1 MPDPLAFTYHRG
13 GLRFAA
19 LGLWFDPHEPVR
31 DGSLAFVSHAHSD
44 HTGQH
49 SEVVFTEAT
58 RRLMRSRVSGERV
71 EHVLAFGEEAD
82 ASRFGRPAGSFR
94 IRLAPAGHILGSAM
108 ARLEAVGG
116 SLLYTGDFK
125 LRRGLSAEPCEPVP
139 ADVLVME
146 TTYGRP
152 HYRFPSTAEVVASIL
167 RFCREALDNDEV
179 PVLLGYSLGKSQ
191 EILCSLA
198 QAGLPV
204 MLHSAVATLTR
215 IYADLGFA
223 FPEWSDWNLRK
234 AAGHVLVAPPGG
246 SAQDLRRRLP
256 QARTATLTG
265 WALDSGSRF
274 RSGTDATFPLSDHA
288 DFPDL
293 VELVRRVGPRRI
305 YTLHGFAA
313 EFAAHLRGLGWDA
326 RPLGMEEQLE
336 LRLAEPA
343 AAEPA
348 EPAEPPPSS
357 SPTGEAPAPV
367 DPATGPEGSHPVGE
381 TAPES
386 LRAFARVCGAI
397 RAVASKQAK
406 VAELARFLATLPEEV
421 LPTVVRW
428 MCGSAT
434 AGVGAQDL
442 KIGWKSLQEALCA
455 ASGSDRAGFHRLY
468 LVHSDTG
475 ETAAALFEGHT
486 STGGEAWTLAG
497 LRARLEEFPAL
508 RTQKERTARLT
519 DTFQRADA
527 EEIRYLVKILTGNL
541 RIGLKEGLVEE
552 AVAVA
557 FEATPDAVRRAAM
570 LLGDLGEAAL
580 LAQRGTLPRA
590 GLVPFRPVRLMLAV
604 PEPDAASVLSHAAD
618 WSRAEGVP
626 VRLQVEDKYD
636 GIRCQLHRVGDRVA
650 LFSRDLQD
658 LTDTFPE
665 IAAAARKLDADVLL
679 DGELVAMEDG
689 RPAPFSRLQHRLGR
703 RSEDLFL
710 GTEVPVEFVA
720 FDLLWKDGETRIDE
734 PLRGRRLRLEGLAWP
749 AGLRPAPVRHLG
761 DASAV
766 DAAFEAARAA
776 GNEGLMLKDPESP
789 YTPGRRGGAW
799 IKLKKAQATLDCV
812 IVAAE
817 LGHGRRREVL
827 SDYTFAVQE
836 SPGGRLLT
844 IGKAYSGLT
853 DAEIRTLTARLVAIT
868 ERTVGRKRE
877 VRPEIVLEI
886 AFDSLRPSARHDSG
900 LAMRFPRIVRIR
912 DDKGPSDADTL
923 AAARKLAGP

>member
-1 MPDPLAFTYHRG
+1 MPDPLQFRYHRG
-13 GLRFAA
+13 GLHFPA
-19 LGLWFDPHEPVR
+19 LGLWMDPHEPVR
-31 DGSLAFVSHAHSD
+31 DGSLSFVSHAHSD

-49 SEVVFTEAT
+49 SEVLFTEPT

-71 EHVLAFGEEAD
+71 EHVLAFGDEAD
-82 ASRFGRPAGSFR
+82 SGRFGRPPGAFR
-94 IRLAPAGHILGSAM
+94 IQLTPAGHILGSAM
-108 ARLEAVGG
+108 ARIVAGGG

-125 LRRGLSAEPCEPVP
+125 LRRGLSAEPCEPLP

-152 HYRFPSTAEVVASIL
+152 HYRFPSTDEVVASVL
-167 RFCREALDNDEV
+167 RFCREALDNDEI

-198 QAGLPV
+198 RAGLPV

-215 IYADLGFA
+215 VYADLGFA
-223 FPEWSDWNLRK
+223 FPAWSDWNLRK

-246 SAQDLRRRLP
+246 TAQDLRRRLP

-293 VELVRRVGPRRI
+293 VELVRRVAPKRI
-305 YTLHGFAA
+305 HTLHGFAA

-336 LRLAEPA
+336 LRLAEP
-343 AAEPA
+343 PA
-348 EPAEPPPSS
+348 FPTSESAVQDGPARIDTA
-357 SPTGEAPAPV
+357 SPTSAPTTVAAPA
-367 DPATGPEGSHPVGE
+367 
-381 TAPES
+381 S
-386 LRAFARVCGAI
+386 LRAFARVCAAI
-397 RAVASKQAK
+397 RAVASKHAK
-406 VAELARFLATLPEEV
+406 VEELARFLGGLPADV

-428 MCGSAT
+428 MCGSAST
-434 AGVGAQDL
+434 GVGAPEL
-442 KIGWKSLQEALCA
+442 KIGWKALQEALCGA
-455 ASGSDRAGFHRLY
+455 ACADSARFHQLY

-475 ETAAALFEGHT
+475 ETAAALFEGRRT
-486 STGGEAWTLAG
+486 DGDDGWSLAG
-497 LRARLEEFPAL
+497 LKARLDEFPGL
-508 RTQKERTARLT
+508 GSQKERTTLLT
-519 DTFQRADA
+519 GTFRRADA

-552 AVAVA
+552 AVAA
-557 FEATPDAVRRAAM
+557 ASGAPAEAVRRASM
-570 LLGDLGEAAL
+570 LLGDLGEAAV
-580 LAQRGTLPRA
+580 LAREGRLQGA
-590 GLVPFRPVRLMLAV
+590 GLVPCRPIRLMLAV
-604 PEPDAASVLSHAAD
+604 PEPDAASVMRHADGWA
-618 WSRAEGVP
+618 RPEGVP
-626 VRLQVEDKYD
+626 TRLHVEDKYD
-636 GIRCQLHRVGDRVA
+636 GIRCQLHKVGDRVS

-658 LTDTFPE
+658 LTATFPE
-665 IAAAARKLDADVLL
+665 IVDAARLLASDVIL
-679 DGELVAMEDG
+679 DGELVAMDEG
-689 RPAPFSRLQHRLGR
+689 RPAPFALLQRRLGR

-710 GTEVPVEFVA
+710 GSEIPVEFVA
-720 FDLLWKDGETRIDE
+720 FDLLWKDAVTGIDQ
-734 PLRGRRLRLEGLAWP
+734 PLRERRAGLEGLAFP
-749 AGLRPAPVRHLG
+749 RGLRMAPVRFL
-761 DASAV
+761 DSADAV
-766 DAAFEAARAA
+766 DAAFEAARSA

-827 SDYTFAVQE
+827 SDYTFAIQE

-844 IGKAYSGLT
+844 IGKAYTGLT
-853 DAEIRTLTARLVAIT
+853 DAEIRELTRRLVAAT
-868 ERTVGRKRE
+868 ERTVGRRRE

-912 DDKGPSDADTL
+912 NDKGPADIDTL
-923 AAARKLAGP
+923 ATARKLAAQ

>member
-1 MPDPLAFTYHRG
+1 M
-13 GLRFAA
+13 
-19 LGLWFDPHEPVR
+19 DPHDPVR

-49 SEVVFTEAT
+49 SEVLFTEPT

-71 EHVLAFGEEAD
+71 EHVLAFGDEAD
-82 ASRFGRPAGSFR
+82 SGRFGRPPGAFR
-94 IRLAPAGHILGSAM
+94 IQLAPAGHILGSAM
-108 ARLEAVGG
+108 ARILAGGG

-125 LRRGLSAEPCEPVP
+125 LRRGLSAEPCEPLP

-152 HYRFPSTAEVVASIL
+152 HYRFPSTDEVVASVL

-198 QAGLPV
+198 RTGLPV

-223 FPEWSDWNLRK
+223 FPDWSDWNLRK
-234 AAGHVLVAPPGG
+234 AVGHVLVAPPGG
-246 SAQDLRRRLP
+246 TAQDLRRRLP

-274 RSGTDATFPLSDHA
+274 RSGTDASFPLSDHA

-293 VELVRRVGPRRI
+293 VEMVQRVAPKRV

-326 RPLGMEEQLE
+326 RPLGLEEQME
-336 LRLAEPA
+336 LRLSVVTDPGSAIRPS
-343 AAEPA
+343 PA
-348 EPAEPPPSS
+348 EDAPLAPLPSHKPPETSQASS
-357 SPTGEAPAPV
+357 S
-367 DPATGPEGSHPVGE
+367 
-381 TAPES
+381 S
-386 LRAFARVCGAI
+386 LKGFARTCCAI
-397 RAVASKQAK
+397 RSVASKQAK
-406 VAELARFLATLPEEV
+406 VVELAGFLRELPEEI

-434 AGVGAQDL
+434 AGVGAPEL
-442 KIGWKSLQEALCA
+442 KIGWKALQEALCEA
-455 ASGSDRAGFHRLY
+455 AGTERGRFHQLY

-475 ETAAALFEGHT
+475 ETAAALFEGRPT
-486 STGGEAWTLAG
+486 AETDGWTLAG
-497 LRARLEEFPAL
+497 LRSRLDEFPAL
-508 RTQKERTARLT
+508 DSQKERTALLT
-519 DTFQRADA
+519 ETFRRADA

-552 AVAVA
+552 AVADA
-557 FEATPDAVRRAAM
+557 FGAAPEAVRRACM
-570 LLGDLGEAAL
+570 LLGDPGEASV
-580 LAQRGTLPRA
+580 LARDGRLHQA
-590 GLVPFRPVRLMLAV
+590 GLVPLRPVRLMLAV
-604 PEPDAASVLSHAAD
+604 PEPDSLAVMGH
-618 WSRAEGVP
+618 AEGWARP
-626 VRLQVEDKYD
+626 DGAQVRLHVEDKYD
-636 GIRCQLHRVGDRVA
+636 GIRCQLHKVGGRVA

-658 LTDTFPE
+658 LTATFPE
-665 IAAAARKLDADVLL
+665 IVAAARDLAPDVIL
-679 DGELVAMEDG
+679 DGEIVAMDNG
-689 RPAPFSRLQHRLGR
+689 RPAPFALLQRRLGR
-703 RSEDLFL
+703 RSDDLFL
-710 GTEVPVEFVA
+710 GSEIPVEFVA
-720 FDLLWKDGETRIDE
+720 FDLLWKDTVTWIDQT
-734 PLRGRRLRLEGLAWP
+734 LRERRSGLEELAWSP
-749 AGLRPAPVRHLG
+749 GIRLAPVRRL
-761 DASAV
+761 DTAEAV
-766 DAAFEAARAA
+766 DAAFETARAA

-853 DAEIRTLTARLVAIT
+853 DAEIRELTLRLVQAT
-868 ERTVGRKRE
+868 ERTVGRRRE

-886 AFDSLRPSARHDSG
+886 AFDSLRPSVRHDSG

-912 DDKGPSDADTL
+912 NDKGPADIDTL
-923 AAARKLAGP
+923 ATARKLAGQ